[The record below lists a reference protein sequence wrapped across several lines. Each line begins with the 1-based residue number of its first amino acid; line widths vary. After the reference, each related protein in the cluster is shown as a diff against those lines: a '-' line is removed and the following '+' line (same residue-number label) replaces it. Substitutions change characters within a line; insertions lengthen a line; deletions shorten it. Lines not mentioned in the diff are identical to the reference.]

1 MFITYHQTNLP
12 KMIFYVGSS
21 CHPFNTTTYH
31 YTVHSPNTGY
41 TFITHHQTNLP
52 KPILKL
58 LNINHTTLSALDT
71 SNFTYHTTTLPILDT
86 QYSILD
92 TQYWILATLRTI
104 IPPSC
109 EVNASISVVIHGGI
123 MSPWNRI
130 AGWHLSRSLGV
141 EEQN

>member
-1 MFITYHQTNLP
+1 MFITYHHTNLP
-12 KMIFYVGSS
+12 KMILYVGSS

-58 LNINHTTLSALDT
+58 LNI
-71 SNFTYHTTTLPILDT
+71 YHTN
-86 QYSILD
+86 S
-92 TQYWILATLRTI
+92 QYWILATLRTI

-123 MSPWNRI
+123 VSPWNRI